1 MVAKQ
6 MAKALTSTCHKQSM
20 KSSST
25 MTTNHNDKSSPSIAN
40 NHPKTDGASKPQS
53 NPAMN
58 VTTPP
63 ASPTTLMNPSS
74 SPSNTSITTTTTLS
88 TTPTTSNT
96 STVTLNTEN
105 KPPTSVEPMTEI
117 KDGVEW
123 VSFVY
128 SHHRVVRRYRIRTDL
143 ASVDITTLDEKFKSD
158 NCVYPRANLPREAYQ
173 GNRWAYETECNM
185 LGWKLAHLNME
196 EIAGKRGLIQR
207 AVDSYRNRYPSMRS
221 RRVARQEKL
230 LKGTLRKR
238 KQSPV
243 AEEEHDHC
251 KTSTSTLSTSSST
264 LMTTTSN
271 HHHHNNNHNINISTT
286 TTTNNNNNNNTP
298 SSTPSSIS
306 SSIKTPCTKIPKLY
320 PNQDK
325 CKHPKTLTI
334 EDRGT
339 KCRVRIN
346 IDTVDLSLIDE
357 NFRRNN
363 SVFPRS
369 IHLSSTNNNVTP
381 LRRNE
386 ARCNEIGWKLAWLNP
401 KHLANKKNLLQRI
414 LDIYRTKFVPDLVP
428 RQSPRIPRAIAMTLE
443 TKPTPLTAEAL
454 AAHQQQQE
462 ELAAKNGQH
471 NKNNN
476 NSHNINNN
484 NNNSNN
490 VSYYCKKKE
499 NNQNNDGNE
508 DDDNDTIYTGT
519 TDSLDFR
526 DCFSPP
532 PETTTSLD
540 ESFDDQ
546 QNHLPIPSLILPP
559 TSSMIAPL
567 LNNTNTNTTT
577 ITATSTTTSTNV
589 TTDMVADFTHPLI
602 LPPPPPMKSDEY
614 FESLLDPLASPP
626 PQSLSATLASTSS
639 SSDLMDDSSCHLSV
653 DSSCNNSPPHRYTTL
668 GTFSSEDHHHFT
680 DPLFILP
687 DHHHHP
693 NNHHHVTNDD
703 DLFMLDTKPSSY
715 LPPLLPTDIFLT
727 TDMDW
732 SSDVKDCMLV
742 DVQQPDVLMNQLF
755 ST

>member
-6 MAKALTSTCHKQSM
+6 MAKALTNTCHKQSM
-20 KSSST
+20 KTTST
-25 MTTNHNDKSSPSIAN
+25 LTSNTANNDKSSSTINTA
-40 NHPKTDGASKPQS
+40 HSDACSKPQL

-58 VTTPP
+58 VATPP
-63 ASPTTLMNPSS
+63 TSPTTLIHPSS
-74 SPSNTSITTTTTLS
+74 SSTNNNNNNILTNNSTPPTTTATTTTT
-88 TTPTTSNT
+88 TTTTAT
-96 STVTLNTEN
+96 SVLNTDN
-105 KPPTSVEPMTEI
+105 KPTTSVEPMTEI

-143 ASVDITTLDEKFKSD
+143 GSVDITKLDEKFKSD

-238 KQSPV
+238 KQSPI
-243 AEEEHDHC
+243 AEDEQQQHHDPHC
-251 KTSTSTLSTSSST
+251 KLNLSLSSPSSTLSTISSAPYN
-264 LMTTTSN
+264 SN
-271 HHHHNNNHNINISTT
+271 ND
-286 TTTNNNNNNNTP
+286 NNNNNINNNNSNATLL
-298 SSTPSSIS
+298 SSSIHTS
-306 SSIKTPCTKIPKLY
+306 TTSIKTPCTKIPKLY
-320 PNQDK
+320 PNQEK

-334 EDRGT
+334 EDRGV

-346 IDTVDLSLIDE
+346 IDTVDLTLIDDH
-357 NFRRNN
+357 FKKNN
-363 SVFPRS
+363 CVFPRA
-369 IHLSSTNNNVTP
+369 INISSTNINITQ
-381 LRRNE
+381 RRKDE

-414 LDIYRTKFVPDLVP
+414 LDIYRTKFVPDLTP
-428 RQSPRIPRAIAMTLE
+428 RQSPSRYSKTMTMALE
-443 TKPTPLTAEAL
+443 SKPTPLTTEAL
-454 AAHQQQQE
+454 AAHHQQQE
-462 ELAAKNGQH
+462 ELAAKNGH
-471 NKNNN
+471 
-476 NSHNINNN
+476 INH
-484 NNNSNN
+484 N
-490 VSYYCKKKE
+490 VSYICKKKE
-499 NNQNNDGNE
+499 NNQNKDNEE

-532 PETTTSLD
+532 PETITSLD
-540 ESFDDQ
+540 D
-546 QNHLPIPSLILPP
+546 LPMPSSSSLLLPPSSSSASPSSSSPSLI
-559 TSSMIAPL
+559 TPL
-567 LNNTNTNTTT
+567 LNTTHSIATTT
-577 ITATSTTTSTNV
+577 ATATN
-589 TTDMVADFTHPLI
+589 DMIDFIHPLI

-614 FESLLDPLASPP
+614 FDSLLDPLASPP
-626 PQSLSATLASTSS
+626 PQSLSATLTT
-639 SSDLMDDSSCHLSV
+639 SDLMDDSSCHLSV
-653 DSSCNNSPPHRYTTL
+653 DSSCQNSPPHRYNTSL
-668 GTFSSEDHHHFT
+668 GSFSSDDHHLFTTDPLLVLQEDHHHRQ
-680 DPLFILP
+680 
-687 DHHHHP
+687 H
-693 NNHHHVTNDD
+693 NHSTSVTITKENDD
-703 DLFMLDTKPSSY
+703 DVYMFDAKPSSF

-732 SSDVKDCMLV
+732 SNDVKDCMLV